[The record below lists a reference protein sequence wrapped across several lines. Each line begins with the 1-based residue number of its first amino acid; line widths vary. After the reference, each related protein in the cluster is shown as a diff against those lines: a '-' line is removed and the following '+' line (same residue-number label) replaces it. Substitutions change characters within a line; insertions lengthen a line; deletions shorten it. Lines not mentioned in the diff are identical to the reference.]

1 MRAVWSEERVA
12 RADREARAVAE
23 EGGDG
28 AAAFADAL
36 SVLDAEELEVD
47 CREARRLASSCGC
60 WRCRGDRVFAG
71 APVCVDCGDLAVVRV
86 DRDAFCGPCG
96 VGAALGVK
104 AVTADG

>member
-1 MRAVWSEERVA
+1 MRAVWSDERIA

-28 AAAFADAL
+28 AQAFAEAL
-36 SVLDAEELEVD
+36 AELDADEVELTAADRDV
-47 CREARRLASSCGC
+47 LC
-60 WRCRGDRVFAG
+60 WRCRGDRVFAPR
-71 APVCVDCGDLAVVRV
+71 PVCVDCGDLAVVRIEGEG
-86 DRDAFCGPCG
+86 FCGPCG